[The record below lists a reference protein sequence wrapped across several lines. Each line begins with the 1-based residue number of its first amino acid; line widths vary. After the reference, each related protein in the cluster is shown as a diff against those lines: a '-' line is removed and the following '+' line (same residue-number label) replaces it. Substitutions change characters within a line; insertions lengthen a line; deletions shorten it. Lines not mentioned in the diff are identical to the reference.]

1 MNYTELYHSYNYF
14 LIFRI
19 KNVNLDKEKE
29 QEISTKKKE
38 ARKQKLLEKNN
49 ISRQEKKRKKKLE
62 LLGKSY

>member
-62 LLGKSY
+62 LLGKPY